1 LPFKELFAGS
11 GVEEFFRESVKMN
24 PHIIEDMEQIPEYIR
39 LMPFVM
45 MVIGLVVSYVF
56 YIRRP
61 YIPEDLAAQQPLLYN
76 FLLNKWY
83 FDELYDFIFVRPA
96 KWIGYTLWKKGD
108 GWLIDGFGPDGVSAR
123 VLDITRN
130 VVKIQTGYLYHYAFA
145 MLIGAAGL
153 ITWFMF
159 GMGAQ

>member
-1 LPFKELFAGS
+1 
-11 GVEEFFRESVKMN
+11 VKMN
-24 PHIIEDMEQIPEYIR
+24 PHILEDMEQMPR
-39 LMPFVM
+39 LLGWLPFLM
-45 MVIGLVVSYVF
+45 MVGGFLVSYLF

-61 YIPEDLAAQQPLLYN
+61 YLPVELAQQQPLLYN

-83 FDELYDFIFVRPA
+83 FDELYDLIFVRPA
-96 KWIGYTLWKKGD
+96 KWLGYTLWKKGD

-123 VLDITRN
+123 VLDVTRN

-159 GMGAQ
+159 GPGGQ